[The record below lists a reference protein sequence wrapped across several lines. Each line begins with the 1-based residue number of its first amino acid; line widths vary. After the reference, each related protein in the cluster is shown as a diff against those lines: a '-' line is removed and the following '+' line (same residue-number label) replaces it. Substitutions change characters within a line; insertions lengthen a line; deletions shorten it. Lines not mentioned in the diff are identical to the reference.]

1 MAHSDCNKGR
11 KSNAGSDLA
20 VKKILQECFETA
32 ILPIV
37 CLYEGAILYQ
47 NPAAQKDEALAK
59 AIQSL
64 IEEKRTDD
72 QSAETDVSC
81 WKAHKLANIGST
93 EVFIFTK
100 HTNQGC
106 RDDVYEE
113 IIRQLAHEFR
123 TPLNSIMGFTE
134 IMLEETDDEATRD
147 YLMAILRASESLVT
161 MLAQVLDFGRIAAGK
176 FSVEPSP
183 VDMESFAELLRLFF
197 LPQARRSNLEF
208 TVTLPKNLPPI
219 LVFDAGRVRQILFNL
234 ISNALKYT
242 FKGSVRVELKIEKEE
257 AENLR
262 LLWEITD
269 TGIGLPPHFLEKG
282 IGEYDKGFPGR
293 ALTESAG
300 LGLSIASRMAK
311 ALGGNLTYRRRP
323 EGGTVFSFRMTA
335 HIHRVGNE
343 KPLEGQELIGRRIL
357 VVDEISVSRLRLKQW
372 IEEAGSIVFESSSFA
387 QAIELATHSHP
398 DALIVVL
405 NPIQLEALRETLFIL
420 KRPPLAEIKPAIAVL
435 PHGES
440 RQEIQQNF
448 DLVLHQPLNPVV
460 LIEKLVSLAGITAK
474 LPDLNLTAVRE
485 ALMKVSPTV
494 LEELKSLTDKYLS
507 TVPGFHDLEKEK
519 LFAEK
524 LIHWALRQNMN
535 IFINFGKTLLLYL
548 NRLELDDFEALTKQL
563 TLMVNHQLNHLA
575 HE

>member
-1 MAHSDCNKGR
+1 MAHSER
-11 KSNAGSDLA
+11 KKRGESDAGSDLA

-37 CLYEGAILYQ
+37 CINEDAILYQ
-47 NPAAQKDEALAK
+47 NPAAQKGEALAT
-59 AIQSL
+59 ALQSL
-64 IEEKRTDD
+64 INIKGPDE
-72 QSAETDVSC
+72 QSAKTDVSC
-81 WKAHKLANIGST
+81 WKAHKLANIGSA

-100 HTNQGC
+100 YIDQGC

-134 IMLEETDDEATRD
+134 IMLEETDDETTRD
-147 YLMAILRASESLVT
+147 YLMAILKAGESLAA

-176 FSVEPSP
+176 FSVETSP

-208 TVTLPKNLPPI
+208 TVTLPENLPPL

-242 FKGSVRVELKIEKEE
+242 INGSVRVELKIEKEE
-257 AENLR
+257 AENLH

-282 IGEYDKGFPGR
+282 IGEYNKGFPGR
-293 ALTESAG
+293 AMTESAG

-311 ALGGNLTYRRRP
+311 ALGGNLTYQRRP
-323 EGGTVFSFRMTA
+323 EGGTFFSFRMTA
-335 HIHRVGNE
+335 QIHRVGNE
-343 KPLEGQELIGRRIL
+343 KALEGQKLVGRRIL

-372 IEEAGSIVFESSSFA
+372 IEEAGSVVFESSSFA

-405 NPIQLEALRETLFIL
+405 NPIQLEALREILFIL

-435 PHGES
+435 PHAEN

-460 LIEKLVSLAGITAK
+460 FIEKLVSLPGITAK
-474 LPDLNLTAVRE
+474 LPELNLTAVRE
-485 ALMKVSPTV
+485 ALMKVSPTL
-494 LEELKSLTDKYLS
+494 LEELKSLIDKYLS
-507 TVPGFHDLEKEK
+507 KVPGFHDLEKEK

-524 LIHWALRQNMN
+524 LVHWAFRQNMN
-535 IFINFGKTLLLYL
+535 IFINFGKTLMFYL
-548 NRLELDDFEALTKQL
+548 NHLELDDFESHTQQL
-563 TLMVNHQLNHLA
+563 TVMVNHQLNHLA